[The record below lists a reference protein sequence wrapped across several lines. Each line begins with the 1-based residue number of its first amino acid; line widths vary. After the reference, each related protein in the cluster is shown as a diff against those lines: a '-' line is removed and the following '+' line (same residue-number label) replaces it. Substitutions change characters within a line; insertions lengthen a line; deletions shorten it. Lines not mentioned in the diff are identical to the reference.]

1 MRVSTTMTSLISEWA
16 NLLLRWFHILAGIS
30 WIGSSFYF
38 MWLDSHLTK
47 PTQAKENV
55 TGELWMVHSGGFYQV
70 EKRLI
75 APGQMPQVLHWFKW
89 EAFFTWLSG
98 FFLLLVVYYL
108 GGGIYLVDDSVS
120 RISVNDARIV

>member
-1 MRVSTTMTSLISEWA
+1 MSPIVSEWL

-38 MWLDSHLTK
+38 MWLDRNLAPPVT
-47 PTQAKENV
+47 PKENV

-75 APGQMPQVLHWFKW
+75 VPGQMPQVLHWFKW

-98 FFLLLVVYYL
+98 IFLLMVVYYFA
-108 GGGIYLVDDSVS
+108 GGIYLVD
-120 RISVNDARIV
+120 